1 MTKLIVRI
9 LSLLLLLAVEVALP
23 LRSFAQT
30 DELKVTLPSDPVRS
44 TNIVRPSGGPND
56 QRISGLTTAM
66 LERLHFLKLPFDTNV
81 SSRFLDHYLNT
92 LDPQRIH
99 FLQSDI
105 DEFNH
110 FRTALGPMTKSGDT
124 SPAYVIF
131 NRFMDRLEERNTY
144 STNALFS
151 DGPFDYTADE
161 KVLLNRKDRPYPKD
175 MDEAKKLW
183 SERIRYEYL
192 QERLAKESPESVA
205 KLLVSRH
212 GPLKLALTWHEFHTD
227 IVQVIW
233 KRYSRTIRFFRE
245 WDGEKVLE
253 TYLTALAHAYD
264 PRSDY
269 MDKSDLENF
278 SIQMSLSLFGI
289 GATLQ
294 SEDGYCKINELNPSG
309 PAAKS
314 KKLKAKDRIVAVAQ
328 TNAEPVDV
336 VDMPLTKVVEMIRGP
351 KGTQVRLTIIPA
363 DAADPST
370 RTEISLI
377 RDEIKLEDQQ
387 AKAKI
392 VDLPDGHGLTNRLGV
407 IDLPSFYQ
415 SFPLAGSTDKPE
427 NKSATEDVARLLE
440 KLKREKVKGVILDLR
455 RNPGGSLD
463 EAINLSGL
471 FLKDGPMVQTKDYNG
486 RITSGRDENTAGQY
500 DGPLVVLTSKFSASA
515 SEILAGALQ
524 DYGRALI
531 VGDASTHGKGSV
543 QRMSQLAPLLP
554 ANALPAEDPNGTSLG
569 ALKFT
574 TSKFYR
580 PSGASTQLKGVVPD
594 LILPSVDDYLEVGE
608 AYLDNPLPYD
618 TIPSA
623 KFEKVNRVQYF
634 LPELRN
640 RSNERVTASRDYA
653 YVKEDIEQVKKA
665 LADKSVSLNESQRLK
680 EKEIEEARRKTRD
693 NELKARRESDETT
706 YEITLKNVNDAGL
719 PAPVLKTN
727 SMSLSAVSPKS
738 TGPGQGKIN
747 LNTVASTNAASASTS
762 NGPNIADIA
771 LSAKT
776 GEGIDDE
783 EVEKVPVIDVN
794 LVEAEQILI
803 DYINLLPKE
812 TALGGVKH
820 TVQQ

>member
-1 MTKLIVRI
+1 M
-9 LSLLLLLAVEVALP
+9 LLVCLEAAPFLAG
-23 LRSFAQT
+23 AQT
-30 DELKVTLPSDPVRS
+30 NNELKVTLPADPVRS
-44 TNIVRPSGGPND
+44 TNIVRPTAGPHD
-56 QRISGLTTAM
+56 PKIAGLTTTM
-66 LERLHFLKLPFDTNV
+66 LERLHFLQLKFDTNV

-92 LDPQRIH
+92 LDPQHIH

-105 DEFNH
+105 DEFNT
-110 FRTALGPMTKSGDT
+110 FRTALGPLTKGGDT

-131 NRFMDRLEERNTY
+131 NRFMDRLEARTTF
-144 STNALFS
+144 STNTLNNN
-151 DGPFDYTADE
+151 GPFDYTTDE
-161 KVLLNRKDRPYPKD
+161 KVLLNRKDHAYPKD
-175 MDEAKKLW
+175 QDEAKKLW
-183 SERIRYEYL
+183 LERLRYEYL

-227 IVQVIW
+227 IVQTID
-233 KRYSRTIRFFRE
+233 KRYARTMRFFHE

-253 TYLTALAHAYD
+253 TYLTALAHSYD

-278 SIQMSLSLFGI
+278 SIGMSLSLFGI

-294 SEDGYCKINELNPSG
+294 SEDGFCKINDLNPSG
-309 PAAKS
+309 PAAMS
-314 KKLKAKDRIVAVAQ
+314 KKLKVKDRIIAVAQ

-351 KGTQVRLTIIPA
+351 KGTQVKLTIIPA

-370 RTEISLI
+370 RVEVSII

-387 AKAKI
+387 AKAQI
-392 VDLPDGHGLTNRLGV
+392 VDLPDGHGQTNRLGV

-415 SFPLAGSTDKPE
+415 SFHLAGSTDNTPD
-427 NKSATEDVARLLE
+427 KSATEDVAKLIE
-440 KLKREKVKGVILDLR
+440 KLKKEHVSGIILDLR

-471 FLKDGPMVQTKDYNG
+471 FLKDGPMVQTKDFNG
-486 RITSGRDENTAGQY
+486 RVTEGRDQNGALQY

-543 QRMSQLAPLLP
+543 QRMSQLAPFLP
-554 ANALPAEDPNGTSLG
+554 RGTMPSDDPSALG

-580 PSGASTQLKGVVPD
+580 PSGASTQLKGVIPD

-618 TIPSA
+618 TVPSA
-623 KFEKVNRVQYF
+623 KFDKVNRVQYL
-634 LPELRN
+634 LPELTKK
-640 RSNERVTASRDYA
+640 SEARVAKSRDYA
-653 YVKEDIEQVKKA
+653 YVKEDIELVKKT
-665 LADKSVSLNESQRLK
+665 LADKTVSLNEAQRLK
-680 EKEIEEARRKTRD
+680 EKEIEEARKKAREA
-693 NELKARRESDETT
+693 ELKSRKDLEQTV
-706 YEITLKNVNDAGL
+706 YEITLKNVAQAGL
-719 PAPVLKTN
+719 PSPVTKTN
-727 SMSLSAVSPKS
+727 ALDLAHAGKATGTNWVFGDSKSA
-738 TGPGQGKIN
+738 TN
-747 LNTVASTNAASASTS
+747 VANAASS
-762 NGPNIADIA
+762 PNISDLA
-771 LSAKT
+771 LQAMS
-776 GEGIDDE
+776 GEGVDDLDI
-783 EVEKVPVIDVN
+783 EKAPAVDVN
-794 LVEAEQILI
+794 LVEAEHILL
-803 DYINLLPKE
+803 DYISLLPKE
-812 TALGGVKH
+812 TALGTGQAIKR
-820 TVQQ
+820 QP